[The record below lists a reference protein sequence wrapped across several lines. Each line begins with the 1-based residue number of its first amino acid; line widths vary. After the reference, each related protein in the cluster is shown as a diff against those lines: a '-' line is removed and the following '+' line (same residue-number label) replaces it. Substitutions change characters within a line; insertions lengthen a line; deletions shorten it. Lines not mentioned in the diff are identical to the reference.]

1 MHLLELKG
9 TAIPLKVLESLTW
22 MEIEKLE
29 RSARIKKDDVIYVV
43 NPSGAGKSIA
53 EYLVEKEIKALI
65 SAKSLPDNV
74 YDVLRENKV
83 PVFYEDEIEVRRIDD
98 FAIVDR
104 EEFERAIERKLR
116 EWEEEDKEKKI
127 QGFLRLVEEY
137 RIERIKELKK
147 KAEEGQT

>member
-1 MHLLELKG
+1 
-9 TAIPLKVLESLTW
+9 
-22 MEIEKLE
+22 
-29 RSARIKKDDVIYVV
+29 
-43 NPSGAGKSIA
+43 
-53 EYLVEKEIKALI
+53 
-65 SAKSLPDNV
+65 
-74 YDVLRENKV
+74 VLRENKV
-83 PVFYEDEIEVRRIDD
+83 PVFYEDEIEVKRVDD
-98 FAIVDR
+98 FAIVNR